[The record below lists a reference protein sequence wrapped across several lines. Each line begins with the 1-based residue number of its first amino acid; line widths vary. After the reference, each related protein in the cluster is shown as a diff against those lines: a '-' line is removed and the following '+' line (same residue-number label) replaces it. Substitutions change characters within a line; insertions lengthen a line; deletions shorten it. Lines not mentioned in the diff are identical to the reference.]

1 MFRKMRRFKQ
11 QITDEECRKILAEE
25 GRGVLSLFGEDGYPY
40 GIPMNYF
47 YDEGENKIYFH
58 CAKEGHKID
67 ALKVNGKVSFCV
79 LDKGTYSEDDW
90 ACTLHSIIV
99 FGEIHLVSDE
109 KQAFEK
115 LCSLGIKYYPPR
127 EEGIETAKTN
137 ASRTQI
143 LELDIH
149 HITGKRVHE
158 K

>member
-11 QITDEECRKILAEE
+11 QITDEECRRILAEE

-47 YDEGENKIYFH
+47 YDEDENKIYFH

-67 ALKVNGKVSFCV
+67 ALQANGKVSFCV
-79 LDKGTYSEDDW
+79 LDKCTYSEGDW
-90 ACTLHSIIV
+90 ACTLHSVIV

-109 KQAFEK
+109 KKSFEK
-115 LCSLGIKYYPPR
+115 LCSLGIKYYPTR
-127 EEGIETAKTN
+127 EEGIETATTN

>member
-1 MFRKMRRFKQ
+1 M
-11 QITDEECRKILAEE
+11 
-25 GRGVLSLFGEDGYPY
+25 LSLFGEDGYPY

-47 YDEGENKIYFH
+47 YDEDENKIYFH

-67 ALKVNGKVSFCV
+67 ALRANGKVSFCV
-79 LDKGTYSEDDW
+79 LDKGTYSEGDW
-90 ACTLHSIIV
+90 ACTLHSVIV

-109 KQAFEK
+109 KKAFEK
-115 LCSLGIKYYPPR
+115 LCNLGIKYYPTR
-127 EEGIETAKTN
+127 EEGIETATSN

>member
-47 YDEGENKIYFH
+47 YDEDENKIYFH
-58 CAKEGHKID
+58 YAKEGHKID
-67 ALKVNGKVSFCV
+67 ALRANGKVS
-79 LDKGTYSEDDW
+79 
-90 ACTLHSIIV
+90 

-109 KQAFEK
+109 KKAFEK
-115 LCSLGIKYYPPR
+115 LCNLGIKYYPTR
-127 EEGIETAKTN
+127 EEGIETATSN